1 LPRKAVGK
9 EAPERLVLAAKGKGD
24 PRHMG
29 ANRRKMVYI
38 LETMSSPLPK
48 LPFQPAPFFASKNR
62 AFWILQ
68 SAGWGGYFL
77 LRTVVAVANGQ
88 PLDLLAVLAVTTI
101 TGFSITMLLSV
112 VYRQLIDRQPLATW
126 GGSLVALI
134 LAVIVFASID
144 AWLQGLYYGTARETS
159 FAQRFI
165 GLSFIPLTLL
175 GAWSALYYAIN
186 FFLRVE
192 MQADRL
198 ERLEAQTTAA
208 QLAMLRY
215 QLNPHFLFNT
225 LNSISTLVLLK
236 QTEPANAMLT
246 RLSGFLRHTLITEPG
261 SQVTL
266 EQEVE
271 TLQLYL
277 DIERMRFEERLRTHF
292 EIDEE
297 ALGARLPSMLLQPLI
312 ENSIKYAVSAR
323 EEGARISLTARIVGQ
338 RLRISVEDTGPGAQ
352 ASARMSVNE
361 PGAPVSTG
369 VGLANIR
376 NRLVQA
382 FGDSHLFETRS
393 PPGGGFT
400 VLIEIPFLPA
410 HEKAA
415 MAQKVSK
422 GSSEGAQGASAT
434 RFDAEGA
441 APFSGT
447 RSAFHDSAPDTAPN
461 PAQGRS
467 GGLSPAT
474 GS

>member
-1 LPRKAVGK
+1 MSNALP
-9 EAPERLVLAAKGKGD
+9 
-24 PRHMG
+24 
-29 ANRRKMVYI
+29 I
-38 LETMSSPLPK
+38 LPI
-48 LPFQPAPFFASKNR
+48 QPAPFFASKNR

-68 SAGWGGYFL
+68 SVGWGGYFL
-77 LRTVVAVANGQ
+77 LRTVVAVANDQ
-88 PLDLLAVLAVTTI
+88 PLDLLAVLLVTTI
-101 TGFSITMLLSV
+101 TGFSITMVLSV

-134 LAVIVFASID
+134 LAVIVYASID
-144 AWLQGLYYGTARETS
+144 AWLQGLYYGTTRETS

-165 GLSFIPLTLL
+165 GLSFIPVTLL
-175 GAWSALYYAIN
+175 GAWSALYFAIN

-266 EQEVE
+266 EQEIE

-292 EIDEE
+292 EIDEA
-297 ALGARLPSMLLQPLI
+297 ALGAKLPSMLLQPLI

-323 EEGARISLTARIVGQ
+323 EEGARISLTARVVGQ
-338 RLRISVEDTGPGAQ
+338 RLRISVEDTGPGAEG
-352 ASARMSVNE
+352 SARMIVNE

-400 VLIEIPFLPA
+400 VLIEIPFVTA
-410 HEKAA
+410 RETAKMEGSVSQGSYIRAQRKAA
-415 MAQKVSK
+415 APAQVD
-422 GSSEGAQGASAT
+422 GPT
-434 RFDAEGA
+434 
-441 APFSGT
+441 PFSGPD
-447 RSAFHDSAPDTAPN
+447 DSALAPAPN
-461 PAQGRS
+461 PGQDRP